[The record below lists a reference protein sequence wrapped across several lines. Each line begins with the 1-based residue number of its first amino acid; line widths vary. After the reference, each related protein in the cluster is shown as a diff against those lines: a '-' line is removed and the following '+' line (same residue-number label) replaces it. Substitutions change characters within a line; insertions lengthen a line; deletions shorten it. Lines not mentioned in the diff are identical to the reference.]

1 MPPILIAAFAVVGGL
16 AGLMLRP
23 VVFCLSASTRQA
35 SPTNCPRCGREAAS
49 PDRTGGGL
57 ALARG
62 RCPACG
68 APITPPPLSVELV
81 LAAVFAILA
90 SQHID
95 LLALLAFCWLAALGG
110 ALALIDL
117 ASQRLPNVLSVPT
130 YLGVVGLL
138 SAQALVSHDGTSL
151 VRALA
156 AGFGLVLFFL
166 MLAVA
171 SRGGVGMG
179 DVKLAASIG
188 TALAWI
194 SVDALVAG
202 VLLGLLLAGAAGLVA
217 IISGRLRWKQAFAF
231 GPFLVTGAVIILAAS
246 QWVA

>member
-1 MPPILIAAFAVVGGL
+1 
-16 AGLMLRP
+16 
-23 VVFCLSASTRQA
+23 
-35 SPTNCPRCGREAAS
+35 
-49 PDRTGGGL
+49 
-57 ALARG
+57 
-62 RCPACG
+62 
-68 APITPPPLSVELV
+68 LSVELV